1 MTIEKCKLITETSK
15 GTRLKHDVTLQYED
29 GRIYFLQSP
38 FCMKDEIKSMMGSK
52 WHGYDTEPRK
62 IWSIE
67 DCQRNRFQLAYLKGD
82 NPYDWFDRELIKH
95 HYGRPL
101 MPHQCDL
108 ADSGLTYHF
117 NIWAAEMG
125 CVDGNAI
132 VHVNRAGRGF
142 SISLAELYQKFST
155 AVDHPGK
162 LGQKTWDA
170 SITTRIRGYT
180 GGGLG
185 LIPIKNVI
193 LKGIKKVIKLSTS
206 SGKSLLLTPDHEVC
220 IDGFGIGQFARADS
234 LKPGDTIIV
243 SDDHGEHTR
252 QRNPKSVQ
260 AYTAT
265 DTVLGVEPAGTKGVY
280 DVVCD
285 SAYHNFVANGI
296 VVHNCG
302 KTLSAI
308 ELMEKSGIKKWF
320 YCAPKSVLKAIKREF
335 KKWSLSSDIEV
346 ELLTYEALTRM
357 MDEWPKDRKPPMGV
371 IFDESSRLKTATSN
385 RTKAA
390 QMLADLIRFHY
401 GHDGYVIL
409 MSGTPSP
416 KSPVDWWAQAEI
428 TYPGFLKEGS
438 PKALEQRLAFMVE
451 ESYDAGTFQKRIGW
465 KDDENKCK
473 TCGQYEE
480 AHDFLDPEG
489 NIQEDVHKYVASVN
503 EISLMHERL
512 GGLVIVKHK
521 KDCLKLPD
529 KTYRRIICKPSKSV
543 LRVAQALAGTQS
555 NAMQTQTLLRE
566 LSDGFQYQE
575 QADGMRTCEHCKG
588 TGEVKEWVD
597 PNDPERCYTSVEM
610 MDPETVAS
618 LQETTTCCPG
628 CGGDKEVKKY
638 IRITKEI
645 PCPKQ
650 NAIIELLEECEDTGR
665 IVIFAGFTGSVD
677 RCVNICT
684 AQKWDVVR
692 CDGRGFTVFLSN
704 SDGRVETLDVDA
716 LDYWANVQGNQR
728 VAFVAHPESGGM
740 GLTLTESRMAVFYS
754 NTFKPEYRS
763 QSEDRIHRIGADENR
778 GCVIVD
784 LLHLPTDDKTLT
796 TIRENR
802 KIELLT
808 MGEIMAALK
817 DETPLDGELL
827 EV

>member
-15 GTRLKHDVTLQYED
+15 GTRLKHAVTLQYED
-29 GRIYFLQSP
+29 NRIYFLQSP
-38 FCMKDEIKSMMGSK
+38 FGMKDEIKSMMGSK
-52 WHGYDTEPRK
+52 WHGYDEDPRK
-62 IWSIE
+62 IWSIQ
-67 DCQRNRFQLAYLKGD
+67 DCQRNRFQLAYLKGE
-82 NPYDWFDRELIKH
+82 NPYDWFDQEVIKH
-95 HYGRPL
+95 QYERPL

-108 ADSGLTYHF
+108 ADHGLTYHF

-125 CVDGNAI
+125 
-132 VHVNRAGRGF
+132 
-142 SISLAELYQKFST
+142 T
-155 AVDHPGK
+155 
-162 LGQKTWDA
+162 
-170 SITTRIRGYT
+170 
-180 GGGLG
+180 
-185 LIPIKNVI
+185 
-193 LKGIKKVIKLSTS
+193 
-206 SGKSLLLTPDHEVC
+206 
-220 IDGFGIGQFARADS
+220 
-234 LKPGDTIIV
+234 
-243 SDDHGEHTR
+243 
-252 QRNPKSVQ
+252 
-260 AYTAT
+260 
-265 DTVLGVEPAGTKGVY
+265 
-280 DVVCD
+280 
-285 SAYHNFVANGI
+285 
-296 VVHNCG
+296 G
-302 KTLSAI
+302 KTLAAI

-320 YCAPKSVLKAIKREF
+320 YCGPKSVLKAIKREF
-335 KKWSLSSDIEV
+335 KKWSLSPDIEV

-428 TYPGFLKEGS
+428 AYPGFLKEGS
-438 PKALEQRLAFMVE
+438 PKALETRLAFMVE
-451 ESYDAGTFQKRIGW
+451 ETYDSGTFHKRIGW
-465 KDDENKCK
+465 KDDETKCK
-473 TCGQYEE
+473 TCGQHEE
-480 AHDFLDPEG
+480 AHDFLDAEG

-512 GGLVIVKHK
+512 NGLVVVKHK
-521 KDCLKLPD
+521 KDCLKLPE

-543 LRVAQALAGTQS
+543 LRVAQALAGTQA

-575 QADGMRTCEHCKG
+575 EADGMRTCDHCSG
-588 TGEVKEWVD
+588 TGQVKEWVD
-597 PNDPERCYTSVEM
+597 PNDPERCYSSVEM

-618 LQETTTCCPG
+618 LEETTAVCPA

-650 NAIIELLEECEDTGR
+650 NAIIELLEDCEDTGR

-684 AQKWDVVR
+684 SQKWDVVR
-692 CDGRGFTVFLSN
+692 CDGRGFTVFRSN
-704 SDGRVETLDVDA
+704 SDGRVETLTGVDA
-716 LDYWANVQGNQR
+716 LDYWADMQGNQR

-740 GLTLTESRMAVFYS
+740 GLTLTEARMAVFYS
-754 NTFKPEYRS
+754 NTFKPEYRI
-763 QSEDRIHRIGADENR
+763 QAEDRIHRKGMDENL

-784 LLHLPTDDKTLT
+784 LIHLPTDDKTLV